1 MINKYKNTFSEE
13 LIAFFF
19 SCKSHKMRRAILYEF
34 AKKRFELE
42 RSVYNQNI
50 YRLKKNGFLI
60 QDENDFSL
68 SSKGVSYFTNP
79 YRHIKEKIEKK
90 NKIIFIFDIP
100 ENKRKV
106 REWLRNQIK
115 FWDFEMIQKSVWVG
129 YGPFPQDFL
138 NRLKLLEVDKCVKI
152 FNVQS
157 KNKSITD

>member
-1 MINKYKNTFSEE
+1 MDKYKSTFSEE
-13 LIAFFF
+13 LIAYLF
-19 SCKSHKMRRAILYEF
+19 SCRSHRMRKQILYELMQ
-34 AKKRFELE
+34 KRFKKE
-42 RSVYNQNI
+42 RSIYRQNI

-60 QDENDFSL
+60 QKEDTLSL
-68 SSKGVSYFTNP
+68 SQKGIKHFTNK

-106 REWLRNQIK
+106 REWIRNQIK

-129 YGPFPQDFL
+129 YGPFPADFM
-138 NRLKLLEVDKCVKI
+138 NRLKLLEVDKCVKT

-157 KNKSITD
+157 KN